1 MYCSNCGNEVPDD
14 AKTCPECGQDL
25 SYESKKT
32 AGLSR
37 SQKKNRHRGKQKSH
51 HGLLVLILV
60 FLAGSVVFRFV
71 KGPSGKVS
79 SSDLVPSGQ
88 NNGGGVT
95 NLLAEGDASSDT
107 SSDADSTES
116 SISRFLGGREP
127 TPTITVTPIAQMPE
141 TKAKVINTP
150 TPAPQT
156 SAAPS
161 ASPTPASA
169 KKPTPGAA
177 AAASPAKAPAASRT
191 PAPSAVPKS

>member
-37 SQKKNRHRGKQKSH
+37 SQKKKNRHSRKKSH
-51 HGLLVLILV
+51 RGLLVLIIAV
-60 FLAGSVVFRFV
+60 LAGSVILRFW
-71 KGPSGKVS
+71 KGPSGTVS
-79 SSDLVPSGQ
+79 SSELVPSGS
-88 NNGGGVT
+88 NNEGGIT
-95 NLLAEGDASSDT
+95 NLLAESDASSE
-107 SSDADSTES
+107 SDSNADSAETS
-116 SISRFLGGREP
+116 ASRFLGGKEP

-150 TPAPQT
+150 TPTPPA
-156 SAAPS
+156 SAVPS

-169 KKPTPGAA
+169 KAPAPKTP
-177 AAASPAKAPAASRT
+177 AAASPSKAPAASQ
-191 PAPSAVPKS
+191 APSPSAAPKS